1 MITDRPVKDDGWAC
15 LSLGVILEAIRTY
28 QRTRPPDAAHD
39 NPTARR
45 RLEEC
50 RQEARAFL
58 EGSMEPFSTLAR
70 LDAEERKLRRMC
82 AELGIA
88 HWSGGEAV
96 RSK

>member
-58 EGSMEPFSTLAR
+58 EGPMEPFATLAR
-70 LDAEERKLRRMC
+70 LNTESRQWRRMC
-82 AELGIA
+82 AELGITPYT
-88 HWSGGEAV
+88 EL
-96 RSK
+96 